1 MPGLQ
6 GVAVVAAAEQQPD
19 LAHPEVAGADDD
31 VHHHRED
38 RDEHETAAPEPA
50 HHGQQR
56 ELADDRER
64 GELVLRGERDQ
75 AQGRAEVDE
84 QQLPGR
90 QRRPVRRGH
99 RRDRPAAQQ
108 RQPGRPRVRRRPA
121 RHPRGVRTPG
131 RQRAERE
138 GQHRQQQDDADR
150 LRREVVLL
158 DPVEPD
164 EQPGRGPRRAGAA
177 EHRPGQRVHAD
188 RPDEHHHGREPAQ
201 HDVQVGRSGGVA
213 EPRPLGEERGPEE
226 AGVDVRRGHAVPGY
240 RVDEA
245 DDDIRRGEPGH
256 RFHERRQTGAAQHQ
270 HPGRRREHRH
280 PRAGHPQLHHARA
293 HRTGQCRPRRRAQHR
308 RQAPAVEGVEVR
320 GRRGDG
326 QQREREQHQRR

>member
-1 MPGLQ
+1 MPVCRALPSSPLPSSSPIWLIQKSRAPMMTYTDHG
-6 GVAVVAAAEQQPD
+6 
-19 LAHPEVAGADDD
+19 
-31 VHHHRED
+31 ED
-38 RDEHETAAPEPA
+38 RDEHETAAAEPP

-84 QQLPGR
+84 QQLPRR

-108 RQPGRPRVRRRPA
+108 PQPGRPRVRRRPA
-121 RHPRGVRTPG
+121 RHPRGVRAPG
-131 RQRAERE
+131 RQRAQRE

-164 EQPGRGPRRAGAA
+164 EQPGRGPGRAGAA

-201 HDVQVGRSGGVA
+201 HDVQVGRA
-213 EPRPLGEERGPEE
+213 RR
-226 AGVDVRRGHAVPGY
+226 RRGTTP
-240 RVDEA
+240 
-245 DDDIRRGEPGH
+245 
-256 RFHERRQTGAAQHQ
+256 T
-270 HPGRRREHRH
+270 GRRT
-280 PRAGHPQLHHARA
+280 RARRSGRRCPAGA
-293 HRTGQCRPRRRAQHR
+293 RRRRRSHR
-308 RQAPAVEGVEVR
+308 RS
-320 GRRGDG
+320 RR
-326 QQREREQHQRR
+326 